1 MFKAK
6 YVQRG
11 ETIDYIPAV
20 DVNAG
25 DVVQVG
31 TIVGI
36 AKLDIKAGALG
47 ALAIVGAYDFVKG
60 TGAIAFGAAL
70 YWDGEKATTAQTD
83 IYLGIAIAAA
93 KSEDGTVRA
102 VINVG
107 AAGDGDDSSSAS
119 ESSSPAAQAIRSN
132 EGMTNG

>member
-11 ETIDYIPAV
+11 ETIDYIPAA

-60 TGAIAFGAAL
+60 TGAIAFGAPL
-70 YWDGEKATTAQTD
+70 YWDGEKATTSQTD
-83 IYLGIAIAAA
+83 TYLGIAIAAA

-119 ESSSPAAQAIRSN
+119 ESSSSSSSSSSASN
-132 EGMTNG
+132 SQ